1 VDSSDPVHL
10 CRAAGTEAARRQGG
24 IVMEEKQKRKP
35 GEQGFALILLVASL
49 LVLVE
54 SIRMFQVSPKLSS
67 YGGLPLIL
75 SILMTL
81 FMGKVILFENR
92 RMEKPETTSPLDG
105 IRYVFSKDV
114 AVFTG
119 LILLY
124 CIALYFRLGFL
135 VCTPIF
141 LFVSMQFFI
150 PRGIKNNIIYSA
162 VLTAAVYVVFTLIFR
177 VQLP

>member
-1 VDSSDPVHL
+1 
-10 CRAAGTEAARRQGG
+10 
-24 IVMEEKQKRKP
+24 MEEKQTRKP

-49 LVLVE
+49 LILVE
-54 SIRMFQVSPKLSS
+54 SIRMFKVSPQLSS

-81 FMGKVILFENR
+81 FMGKIILFENR
-92 RMEKPETTSPLDG
+92 RMEKPEKKSPLDG
-105 IRYVFSKDV
+105 IQYVFSKDV
-114 AVFTG
+114 AIFTG

-124 CIALYFRLGFL
+124 CIALYFHLGFL

-150 PRGIKNNIIYSA
+150 PRGIKSNIIYTV